1 MLHITTNNPLQSTNN
16 KCKKKKIIIMI
27 INYYYKQHITRQQYK
42 SGMCIYLPNE
52 KVSILTRFN
61 PKKKKKL
68 NGLNI

>member
-16 KCKKKKIIIMI
+16 KCKKKIIIIMI

-61 PKKKKKL
+61 PKKKKK
-68 NGLNI
+68 N